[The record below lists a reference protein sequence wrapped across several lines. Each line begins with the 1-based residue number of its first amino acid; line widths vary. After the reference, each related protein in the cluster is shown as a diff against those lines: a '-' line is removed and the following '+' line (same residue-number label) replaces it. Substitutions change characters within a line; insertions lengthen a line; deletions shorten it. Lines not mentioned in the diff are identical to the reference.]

1 MHTIYVS
8 VSGGQLSV
16 QPPELIEDNVT
27 ITDKDALV
35 VSNKSCHRRVL
46 GVISSVSSELVLAGF

>member
-16 QPPELIEDNVT
+16 QPLELIEDNVT
-27 ITDKDALV
+27 MTDKDALV
-35 VSNKSCHRRVL
+35 PCPSIITSNK
-46 GVISSVSSELVLAGF
+46 I